1 MISNFPFVLRYLGR
15 FPSEG
20 QIKLEAEPIIL
31 KDKDS
36 PTVPYEDL
44 EEYVLKV
51 LQGTDFLPSSFE
63 KMMKCFKV
71 LDKKGTGYLKVE
83 PFKQMIKKSN
93 LKYEE
98 AEIKNMIDF
107 LPKDAA

>member
-1 MISNFPFVLRYLGR
+1 LGR

-20 QIKLEAEPIIL
+20 QVKLEAEPIIL

-36 PTVPYEDL
+36 PTIPYEDL
-44 EEYVLKV
+44 EDYCIKV

-71 LDKKGTGYLKVE
+71 LDKKNLGYLKVE
-83 PFKQMIKKSN
+83 PFKQMIKKSA
-93 LKYEE
+93 LKYEDD
-98 AEIKNMIDF
+98 EIKNMIDF
-107 LPKDAA
+107 LPKDSA